1 MLKSSEQGKGKM
13 NSEPQRYIFF
23 YFAVSF
29 GAVSLTSIGICVS
42 AYSVSLQ
49 DEVSSRIT
57 ADGKFKVS
65 QDEKQQAYSQANSS
79 KHTLI
84 HPESGSTAIR
94 KTAKLL
100 II

>member
-65 QDEKQQAYSQANSS
+65 QDEKQQTYSQANSS